1 MQEYIQA
8 FLRHLTLERNYSP
21 RTIASYEDDLRD
33 FREFLES
40 RSSPSV
46 ILTPADVDRR
56 LLRAF
61 LRELLGRGFA
71 KRSVARK
78 LACLRSFF
86 KYLTKTGVVHGS
98 PMATISS
105 PKLDRR
111 LPQFL
116 DEDSMRRL
124 MEQPDAGTPE
134 GLRDRALLELLY
146 STGIRLSELIG
157 LDIPNVDLNNG
168 TIRVTGKGNKH
179 RIIPF
184 GRPAAR
190 ALRAYLALRPELSGG
205 GRHAAPP
212 GEPLFLTVRGNRMN
226 PKGVN
231 VLVARYIG
239 RVSEIEKKSPH
250 VIRHTFATHLLDRG
264 ADLQAVKE
272 LLGHESLSTTQIYT
286 HVSVDR
292 LKSIYNRAHPKSS

>member
-1 MQEYIQA
+1 MQQHVEA
-8 FLRHLTLERNYSP
+8 FLRHLRLERNYSP
-21 RTIASYEDDLRD
+21 RTLASYKDDLRNFLD
-33 FREFLES
+33 FLDRRLEGADALS
-40 RSSPSV
+40 
-46 ILTPADVDRR
+46 PADVNRQ

-61 LRELLGRGFA
+61 LRELVGQGYA
-71 KRSVARK
+71 KRSIARK

-86 KYLTKTGVVHGS
+86 RYLKKTGAVQAS
-98 PMATISS
+98 PMATIVS

-111 LPQFL
+111 LPHFL

-124 MEQPDAGTPE
+124 MDQPDSATPQ
-134 GLRDRALLELLY
+134 GVRDRALLELLY

-157 LDIPNVDLNNG
+157 LNLRDIEISSG

-184 GRPAAR
+184 GRPA
-190 ALRAYLALRPELSGG
+190 
-205 GRHAAPP
+205 RHALDQYLEVRRVLAEKASPDVRAA
-212 GEPLFLTVRGNRMN
+212 EPVFLTVRGKRMN

-231 VLVARYIG
+231 LLVGKYIS

-250 VIRHTFATHLLDRG
+250 VIRHTFATHMLDRG

-286 HVSVDR
+286 HISVDR
-292 LKSIYNRAHPKSS
+292 LKSIYSRAHPKAG

>member
-1 MQEYIQA
+1 MHEHVEA
-8 FLRHLTLERNYSP
+8 FLRHLKLERNYSP

-33 FREFLES
+33 FVKFLDLHAGGAGTL
-40 RSSPSV
+40 V
-46 ILTPADVDRR
+46 PADVDRR

-61 LRELLGRGFA
+61 LRELLGQGFA
-71 KRSVARK
+71 KRSIARK

-86 KYLTKTGVVHGS
+86 RYLKKTGAVQTS
-98 PMATISS
+98 PMATIVS

-116 DEDSMRRL
+116 DEESMRRL
-124 MEQPDAGTPE
+124 MDQPDSGTPE
-134 GLRDRALLELLY
+134 GLRDRAVLELFY

-157 LDIPNVDLNNG
+157 LDLRDIEMGSG
-168 TIRVTGKGNKH
+168 TIRVTGKGNKV
-179 RIIPF
+179 RILPF

-190 ALRAYLALRPELSGG
+190 ALEQYLAVRGTLANDASRGAVVPD
-205 GRHAAPP
+205 AV
-212 GEPLFLTVRGNRMN
+212 FLTVRGKRMN

-231 VLVARYIG
+231 LFVGKYIS

-250 VIRHTFATHLLDRG
+250 VIRHTFATHLLNRG

-292 LKSIYNRAHPKSS
+292 LKSIYSRAHPKAG

>member
-1 MQEYIQA
+1 MHEYVDA
-8 FLRHLTLERNYSP
+8 FLRHLKLERNYSP
-21 RTIASYEDDLRD
+21 RTLASYEDDLRD
-33 FREFLES
+33 FLEFLDRQEPSALGES
-40 RSSPSV
+40 
-46 ILTPADVDRR
+46 PAKIDRQ

-61 LRELLGRGFA
+61 LRELLGQGYA

-78 LACLRSFF
+78 VACLRSFF
-86 KYLTKTGVVHGS
+86 RYLKKTGVVQTS
-98 PMATISS
+98 PMATIVS

-116 DEDSMRRL
+116 DEESMRRL
-124 MEQPDAGTPE
+124 MEQPDRATPE
-134 GLRDRALLELLY
+134 GCRDRALLELLY

-157 LDIPNVDLNNG
+157 LNVEDVELGNG
-168 TIRVTGKGNKH
+168 TIRVIGKGNKQ
-179 RIIPF
+179 RIVPF

-190 ALRAYLALRPELSGG
+190 ALKEYLAVRTGWRDNAGHGTDST
-205 GRHAAPP
+205 
-212 GEPLFLTVRGNRMN
+212 EPVFLTVRGRRMN

-231 VLVARYIG
+231 VLVGRYIS

-250 VIRHTFATHLLDRG
+250 VIRHTFATHMLNRG

-292 LKSIYNRAHPKSS
+292 LKSIYSRAHPKAG

>member
-1 MQEYIQA
+1 MLEYVDA
-8 FLRHLTLERNYSP
+8 FLRHLKLERNYSP
-21 RTIASYEDDLRD
+21 CTLASYEDDLRN
-33 FREFLES
+33 FLEFLS
-40 RSSPSV
+40 RQEDGARGIS
-46 ILTPADVDRR
+46 PADVNRQ

-61 LRELLGRGFA
+61 LRELLGQGYA
-71 KRSVARK
+71 KRSIARK

-86 KYLTKTGVVHGS
+86 RYMKKTGVVQAS
-98 PMATISS
+98 PMATIVS

-116 DEDSMRRL
+116 DEDTMHRL
-124 MEQPDAGTPE
+124 MDQPDRATPE
-134 GLRDRALLELLY
+134 GMRDRALLELLY
-146 STGIRLSELIG
+146 STGIRLGELIG
-157 LDIPNVDLNNG
+157 LNLQDMEMGSG
-168 TIRVTGKGNKH
+168 TIRVVGKGNKQ

-190 ALRAYLALRPELSGG
+190 ALAEYLAVRSQLAKGAERGALST
-205 GRHAAPP
+205 
-212 GEPLFLTVRGNRMN
+212 EPVFLTVRGKRMN

-231 VLVARYIG
+231 VLVGKYIS

-250 VIRHTFATHLLDRG
+250 VIRHTFATHMLDRG

-292 LKSIYNRAHPKSS
+292 LKSIYSRAHPKAG